1 MDDEKA
7 FDISVIIP
15 VFDGEAF
22 LAEAM
27 ESVLRQTFKSFEIIV
42 VDDGS
47 TDRSSQIVKK
57 HGPRVRYIY
66 QDNQGTAAARN
77 RGVEAASGNYLA
89 FLDQDDVWLAHKL
102 AVQSNRMKADDGLDM
117 SFGLVKQRYE
127 NKASSKYGG
136 EVIYKGYSPSTLLI
150 KRESLEDVG
159 LFETRWRLGEWAN
172 WYIRALEKKLKH
184 FMVEEV
190 VAIRRIHRRNKGIL
204 YQSNLREYAE
214 ILKESL
220 DRKRKMNTWNDSRD
234 E

>member
-1 MDDEKA
+1 MKKA

-22 LAEAM
+22 LAEAI
-27 ESVLRQTFKSFEIIV
+27 ESVLGQTLKPFEIIV

-47 TDRSSQIVKK
+47 TDRGSQIVKK
-57 HGPRVRYIY
+57 HGGRVRYIY
-66 QDNQGTAAARN
+66 QANQGTAAARN

-89 FLDQDDVWLAHKL
+89 FLDQDDIWLSHKL
-102 AVQSNRMKADDGLDM
+102 AVQSNRMKKDDRLDL
-117 SFGLVKQRYE
+117 SFGMIKQRYE
-127 NKASSKYGG
+127 NEASKKYGK
-136 EVIYKGYSPSTLLI
+136 EVIYRGYSPSTLLI
-150 KRESLEDVG
+150 KRESLEEVG
-159 LFETRWRLGEWAN
+159 LFETKWRLGEWAN
-172 WYIRALEKKLKH
+172 WYIRALEKKMKH

-204 YQSNLREYAE
+204 YQSYLREYLE

-220 DRKRKMNTWNDSRD
+220 DRKRKMNTNNGSRD